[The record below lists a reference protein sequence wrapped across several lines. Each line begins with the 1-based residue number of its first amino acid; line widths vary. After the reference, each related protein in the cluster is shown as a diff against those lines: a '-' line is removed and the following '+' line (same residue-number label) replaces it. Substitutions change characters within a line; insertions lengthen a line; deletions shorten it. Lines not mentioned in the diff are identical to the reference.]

1 MGDAR
6 RDIGLDVKFWTFTN
20 AGRFQPS
27 KAYMEE
33 LYNID
38 ELSRVAEQEV
48 AARASAVQAPDGY
61 GDCGACG
68 EPYALLACG
77 LCDVVFYCD
86 EKCLEV
92 DYERHAGECEA
103 MQEEEDTDGSDD
115 SNDSDEENGEEEGGD
130 NDGEDR
136 QEPSDKEDNESPAV
150 DTPMRDGE
158 WQWSPVVAL

>member
-48 AARASAVQAPDGY
+48 AARASAVQAPGGY

-103 MQEEEDTDGSDD
+103 MQEEED
-115 SNDSDEENGEEEGGD
+115 GD